1 MQLKPDRLNGKTIY
15 RGVERGADGIN
26 HVNSFILFPPSATMT
41 PGPVLTLDELT
52 EQALAKI
59 ITVANET
66 ADPVIKAQ
74 ALAFRTGL
82 KKTLTFWLKRS
93 ALNERERCR
102 RHLAAHGLT
111 QAASSLGDNN
121 G

>member
-1 MQLKPDRLNGKTIY
+1 MYLKPDRMNGQTIY
-15 RGVERGADGIN
+15 RGVERGSDGIN
-26 HVNSFILFPPSATMT
+26 HVNKFILFPPTTTVT

-59 ITVANET
+59 VTIANDT

-74 ALAFRTGL
+74 ALAFRANL
-82 KKTLTFWLKRS
+82 KKTLSHWLKRT

-102 RHLAAHGLT
+102 RRLAAHGLE
-111 QAASSLGDNN
+111 ASANAIL
-121 G
+121 

>member
-1 MQLKPDRLNGKTIY
+1 MQLKPDRLNGQTIY
-15 RGVERGADGIN
+15 RGVDRGSDGIN
-26 HVNSFILFPPSATMT
+26 HANKFILFPPTTTVA

-59 ITVANET
+59 ISVSNET

-82 KKTLTFWLKRS
+82 KKTLSHWLKR
-93 ALNERERCR
+93 AAINERERCR
-102 RHLAAHGLT
+102 RRLAAHGLES
-111 QAASSLGDNN
+111 AANALL
-121 G
+121 

>member
-1 MQLKPDRLNGKTIY
+1 MYLKPDRMNGQTIY
-15 RGVERGADGIN
+15 RGVERGSDGIN
-26 HVNSFILFPPSATMT
+26 HVNSFILFPPATTAT

-59 ITVANET
+59 VTIANDT

-74 ALAFRTGL
+74 ALAFRAGL
-82 KKTLTFWLKRS
+82 KKTLAHWLKRT

-102 RHLAAHGLT
+102 RRLAAHGLE
-111 QAASSLGDNN
+111 AAANALL
-121 G
+121 

>member
-1 MQLKPDRLNGKTIY
+1 MHLKPDRMNGQTIY
-15 RGVERGADGIN
+15 RGVERGSDGIN
-26 HVNSFILFPPSATMT
+26 HVNDFILFPPTTTVT

-59 ITVANET
+59 IAISDQTG
-66 ADPVIKAQ
+66 DPVIKAQ
-74 ALAFRTGL
+74 ALAFRANL
-82 KKTLTFWLKRS
+82 KKTLGYWLKRA

-102 RHLAAHGLT
+102 QRLATHGLT
-111 QAASSLGDNN
+111 HAATALGDHN